1 MLGTP
6 WEYDIWDE
14 SMSEILDTL
23 TKNIEGVFA
32 DIKAQYPEV
41 QVELRIVDSSAS
53 QALIDA
59 SIDAGLV
66 VVGSRGR
73 GGFTGLLLGSTS
85 KRVLREAHCPV
96 VVTRAEGSKNGKQ
109 S

>member
-1 MLGTP
+1 MR
-6 WEYDIWDE
+6 
-14 SMSEILDTL
+14 
-23 TKNIEGVFA
+23 
-32 DIKAQYPEV
+32 
-41 QVELRIVDSSAS
+41 VELRIIGQCVAGVDRR
-53 QALIDA
+53 IDRCRRWL
-59 SIDAGLV
+59 SG
-66 VVGSRGR
+66 RGR

>member
-1 MLGTP
+1 
-6 WEYDIWDE
+6 
-14 SMSEILDTL
+14 MSEILDTL